1 MKVGQLRRQNFQGS
15 TGKPASFRVKYQAR
29 SEISSLAMAR
39 IIWSSS
45 TAEFAG
51 FRPLIGQPLGMIH
64 RLVCRVVTRRI
75 SGAPD
80 FVKR

>member
-1 MKVGQLRRQNFQGS
+1 MLIGG
-15 TGKPASFRVKYQAR
+15 
-29 SEISSLAMAR
+29 LAMNKSVLSIVFDNAMALTER
-39 IIWSSS
+39 GWRLLTYGVRLSWRPSR
-45 TAEFAG
+45 AADFAG

-64 RLVCRVVTRRI
+64 RFVCRVVTRRI